1 MTKIHSR
8 VLSMAHILYNNKPG
22 YKWSD
27 LVAHAWYFEHFIKAL
42 DSGIAR
48 FSYFKRDGTLREA
61 IGTRYLPII
70 PADKQ
75 PKGIVDRHPVY
86 SAITYFDLEKGEW
99 RAFHITN
106 FTGVGV
112 EYFRLTPSVFTK
124 EKVTKEKTMQRV
136 PLIS

>member
-8 VLSMAHILYNNKPG
+8 VLSMAHILYSNKPG
-22 YKWSD
+22 FKWSD
-27 LVAHAWYFEHFIKAL
+27 LVAHAWYFEHFIAAL
-42 DSGIAR
+42 NSGIAR

-86 SAITYFDLEKGEW
+86 SAITYFDLEKGDW
-99 RAFHITN
+99 RSFKITE
-106 FTGVGV
+106 FIGFV
-112 EYFRLTPSVFTK
+112 EYFKLEEELFIKKADKRK
-124 EKVTKEKTMQRV
+124 
-136 PLIS
+136 